1 MPINRRSFLTGSLL
15 PFSAGAGALL
25 ASTAEVPAAPRTGA
39 GLVADAG
46 FDQSGALQR
55 LVDHSAAKGI
65 PVLLPPGR
73 VIAGNLRLP
82 DGLQFV
88 GMPGKSVLEW
98 SGKGEFVSIFNAS
111 DIRIAGITFDG
122 RGAAMRN
129 AGAEPYPG
137 LIRAAGARNLRIEHC
152 RITNSA
158 ANGITLERCSGSLSY
173 NEIDNAAKAGI
184 FAQNST
190 GLELS
195 HNTVHDI
202 ANNAVQ
208 IWRSAQG
215 EDGTI
220 VSNNRIS
227 KVASRDGG
235 SGQNGNGVNVFR
247 AGNVIIS
254 DNRISDCA
262 FSAVRVNAGNAAHI
276 SGNSCSRL
284 GEVAIFVEFG
294 YLGAVV
300 SNNSVEHAAVGIA
313 ITNLDVGGRL
323 AVCQGNLVRE
333 LFYRGKKSDPE
344 SGGVGIAVEADVAL
358 SGNVVEG
365 APRAGLL
372 LGWGPY
378 MKNLN
383 ATSNVISRCGT
394 GIAATIVAKAG
405 KAIIANNMISESKH
419 AAIRGMAWLKPATGD
434 LLKKGAKHPEN
445 LILSGN
451 IAS

>member
-15 PFSAGAGALL
+15 PFSAAVSAVL
-25 ASTAEVPAAPRTGA
+25 TPAAATPAPPRAGA

-46 FDQSGALQR
+46 FDQSRALQR
-55 LVDHSAAKGI
+55 LVDNSAARGI

-98 SGKGEFVSIFNAS
+98 SGKGEFVTIFNAS
-111 DIRIAGITFDG
+111 DIRIAGITFVG
-122 RGAAMRN
+122 GGAPMRS

-152 RITNSA
+152 RITNST
-158 ANGITLERCSGSLSY
+158 ANGITLETCSGSLTY
-173 NEIDNAAKAGI
+173 NRIDNAAKAGI

-190 GLELS
+190 GLEVS
-195 HNTVHDI
+195 HNTLHDI

-220 VSNNRIS
+220 ITNNRIS
-227 KVASRDGG
+227 KIASADGG
-235 SGQNGNGVNVFR
+235 SGQNGNGINVFR
-247 AGNVIIS
+247 AGNVMIA

-276 SGNSCSRL
+276 SNNSCSRL

-300 SNNSVEHAAVGIA
+300 SNNSVEHAAAGIA
-313 ITNLDVGGRL
+313 ITNMDVGGRL
-323 AVCQGNLVRE
+323 AVCQGNLIRG

-344 SGGVGIAVEADVAL
+344 SGGTGIAAEADVAL

-372 LGWGPY
+372 LGWGSY
-378 MKNLN
+378 MQNIN
-383 ATSNVISRCGT
+383 ANSNVIRRCGT
-394 GIAATIVAKAG
+394 GIAATIVARAG

-434 LLKKGAKHPEN
+434 LLKKGAKHPGN